1 VGTIL
6 GATKM
11 VDMKFTK
18 RFGRPRLRV
27 AVLSPELISDL
38 VDVVIGEFVYELQFR
53 LETEEEENDPRLI
66 DMDNQPGESGKKD
79 DGLDKLNKDPGP
91 NNKELDSNKENTKK
105 DKKDGSS
112 SAPPAAKNSNKGTQ
126 AVVLSRPIL
135 ELKSTGLSDSTKA
148 WEQAQCGDR
157 HCSPKRQFNLFTHCL
172 NATRWYTV
180 SV

>member
-1 VGTIL
+1 MGTIL

-79 DGLDKLNKDPGP
+79 DGLDKLNKDSGP
-91 NNKELDSNKENTKK
+91 NTKEFGLQQGEHKE
-105 DKKDGSS
+105 
-112 SAPPAAKNSNKGTQ
+112 
-126 AVVLSRPIL
+126 R
-135 ELKSTGLSDSTKA
+135 
-148 WEQAQCGDR
+148 
-157 HCSPKRQFNLFTHCL
+157 
-172 NATRWYTV
+172 
-180 SV
+180 